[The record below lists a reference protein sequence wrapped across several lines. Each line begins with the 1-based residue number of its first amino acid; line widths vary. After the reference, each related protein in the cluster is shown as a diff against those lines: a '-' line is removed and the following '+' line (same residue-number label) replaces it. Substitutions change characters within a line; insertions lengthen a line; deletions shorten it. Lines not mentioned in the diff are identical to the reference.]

1 MKRLSLLVIL
11 TLLLALVLVGA
22 TANVVFAQNEAIT
35 LSPAFGFAAVTVSG
49 TNFGSGT
56 IIIITWD
63 GNPIPTIPQTVY
75 TDEGGSFT
83 AIITVPTQT
92 SPGQHTVQATDLEVG
107 GAAAATFTV
116 TSMTGPQGPAGA
128 TGEQGIQGETGPAG
142 PAGAQGLPGTTGAQ
156 GPLGEQGSAGLAG
169 PPGPTGLRGPVG
181 EPGPTGE
188 QGPAGETGPTG
199 ALSIGAL
206 VAALTALGW
215 TLFGAIK
222 KMAVG

>member
-1 MKRLSLLVIL
+1 MKRLSFLVIL

-35 LSPAFGFAAVTVSG
+35 LSPAFGFAAATISG

-56 IIIITWD
+56 SIGITWD

-92 SPGQHTVQATDLEVG
+92 SPGQHTIQATDLEVG
-107 GAAAATFTV
+107 GVATAIFRV
-116 TSMTGPQGPAGA
+116 DDMTGPQGHPGIPGETGSAGPAGA
-128 TGEQGIQGETGPAG
+128 TGEQGMQGGIGPAG
-142 PAGAQGLPGTTGAQ
+142 LAGAQGLPGTAGDQ
-156 GPLGEQGSAGLAG
+156 GP
-169 PPGPTGLRGPVG
+169 P
-181 EPGPTGE
+181 GE
-188 QGPAGETGPTG
+188 QGPAGLAGLRGPTGEPGPAG

-206 VAALTALGW
+206 VAALLALGW